1 MRFIPTGVGN
11 ASASLHTLVQ
21 VAVHPHGCGERL
33 PAHTGAGKIDG
44 SSPRVWGTQE
54 EQTATCRGCAV
65 HPHGCGERYEID
77 GTKYA
82 HAGSSPRVWGTHGN
96 IPFFVAGGRFI
107 PTGVGNACMPKRA
120 RYLITVHPHGCG
132 ERDLANVNQR
142 LDSGSSPR
150 VWGTPTMVATVT
162 KKSRFI
168 PTGVGNASF
177 GWGDANPVSVHPHGC
192 GERNSHSLKTTCIA
206 GSSPRVWGTPGRLIL
221 SRLAGRF
228 IPTGVGNAV
237 SVSVAGRCPTVH
249 PHGCG
254 ERCQS

>member
-1 MRFIPTGVGN
+1 MHHSTRLSRWRFIPTGVGN
-11 ASASLHTLVQ
+11 ACQPIRALEKLT
-21 VAVHPHGCGERL
+21 VHPHGCGERKKNRRQ
-33 PAHTGAGKIDG
+33 PVGA
-44 SSPRVWGTQE
+44 V
-54 EQTATCRGCAV
+54 
-65 HPHGCGERYEID
+65 
-77 GTKYA
+77 
-82 HAGSSPRVWGTHGN
+82 
-96 IPFFVAGGRFI
+96 RFI